1 MGQVGEGSDELF
13 NGYEKDLIYFK
24 FWKRFWRYLEKLPK
38 FIKIIPYQLSKL
50 LPKNIADF
58 PKELLRRLT
67 YNKHLFYG
75 GANAFTSY
83 DKQFLLTESFKK
95 QLPYDISDKVV
106 EDIYQEIQNTEYRI
120 QNTRFDFLQEYL
132 YLELSLRLPELLL
145 MRVDKM
151 TSMNSLEARVPYL
164 DYRLVE
170 LAFSIPQELKLKN
183 NTTKYILKKAVE
195 GIIPEEIINRK
206 KKGFDAP
213 ISQWLRNDEKIRN
226 KIIEIIKNSKIQKL
240 NLFNDEY
247 INKLFEDHL
256 SKKRNNSFKIWNLAT
271 LSLWADHWLE

>member
-1 MGQVGEGSDELF
+1 
-13 NGYEKDLIYFK
+13 
-24 FWKRFWRYLEKLPK
+24 
-38 FIKIIPYQLSKL
+38 
-50 LPKNIADF
+50 
-58 PKELLRRLT
+58 LT

>member
-1 MGQVGEGSDELF
+1 
-13 NGYEKDLIYFK
+13 
-24 FWKRFWRYLEKLPK
+24 
-38 FIKIIPYQLSKL
+38 
-50 LPKNIADF
+50 
-58 PKELLRRLT
+58 LT

-106 EDIYQEIQNTEYRI
+106 EDIYSSLSVIARRPKADEAIPL
-120 QNTRFDFLQEYL
+120 DFLQQYL
-132 YLELSLRLPELLL
+132 YLELNLRLPELLL

-195 GIIPEEIINRK
+195 GIIPEEIIYRK
-206 KKGFDAP
+206 KKGFGAP
-213 ISQWLRNDEKIRN
+213 VSQWLRENEGVRN
-226 KIIEIIKNSKIQKL
+226 KIISIIKNSKIQKL
-240 NLFNDEY
+240 DLFNDEY

-256 SKKRNNSFKIWNLAT
+256 SKKRDNSFKIWNLTT
-271 LSLWADHWLE
+271 LSLWYDHWIAFS